1 MSVDLPIPIARY
13 VAADN
18 RGDTEA
24 VAQLFA
30 EHAVV
35 RDEGHTFEGVDAI
48 KRWKAEAK
56 KKYQYTVE
64 PLSST
69 QKDDQTIVPSGSP
82 GISPEAPPTFSSS
95 FDSRATRS
103 SRWRFADGRHSSTTV
118 TSIRYTKREEGTC
131 STIRF

>member
-1 MSVDLPIPIARY
+1 MPVDLPIPIARY

-35 RDEGHTFEGVDAI
+35 RDEGHTFEGMDAI

-69 QKDDQTIVPSGSP
+69 QKDDTTIVTSRLTGNFPGSP
-82 GISPEAPPTFSSS
+82 TNLQFIFTLNGDKI
-95 FDSRATRS
+95 
-103 SRWRFADGRHSSTTV
+103 
-118 TSIRYTKREEGTC
+118 TSLEIRE
-131 STIRF
+131 